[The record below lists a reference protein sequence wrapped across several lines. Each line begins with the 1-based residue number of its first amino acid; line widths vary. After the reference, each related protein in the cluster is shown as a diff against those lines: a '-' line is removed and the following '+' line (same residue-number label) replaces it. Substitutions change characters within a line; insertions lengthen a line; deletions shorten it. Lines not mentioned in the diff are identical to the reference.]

1 MALITILNH
10 FISYLSKFI
19 NPPARTQETITFPEM
34 IRVPYVWERVFYVWI
49 NIVYPRVYHTNEP
62 IKFPKILA
70 DGHEHQTSSSWIV
83 PSVLATEV
91 TPLLFL
97 KPNSAIL
104 VKNAEVHGERI
115 RRDFQWQEPVVF
127 LSAILI
133 CVIQA
138 SGSVFSHWSTG
149 AWFWGVNRFNCLA
162 YKNIFCC
169 RTAGLNSKWHT

>member
-19 NPPARTQETITFPEM
+19 NPPGRNQETITFPEM
-34 IRVPYVWERVFYVWI
+34 IKVPYVSERVFYVRKH
-49 NIVYPRVYHTNEP
+49 IVYPRVYHTNEP
-62 IKFPKILA
+62 IKFPEILA

-104 VKNAEVHGERI
+104 VKNAEVHGERGFDATSVGRNRWCSSLPFWSALSRPVEAFSPI
-115 RRDFQWQEPVVF
+115 GQLGPDFEV
-127 LSAILI
+127 
-133 CVIQA
+133 
-138 SGSVFSHWSTG
+138 STG
-149 AWFWGVNRFNCLA
+149 LTV
-162 YKNIFCC
+162 
-169 RTAGLNSKWHT
+169 